1 MGNGQGKDDGLDVL
15 TLLHEV
21 HGTEEGARSAA
32 VEQAL
37 RTLEATH
44 RRASLAM
51 QTFEREG
58 NPSARRAAQPPP
70 APRPQGDARPVAE
83 PPRTAAHAPDTGD
96 GATAIWRPDDAPP
109 GEPPALPPRASPEAT
124 AVGPLPENDAANL
137 SRAPAAPAVDVYA
150 GRGADWSLRERT
162 KTQRIVRPKKD
173 T

>member
-15 TLLHEV
+15 ALLHEV
-21 HGTEEGARSAA
+21 HGTEAGARGAA

-51 QTFEREG
+51 QTFERDG
-58 NPSARRAAQPPP
+58 NPSARRPAQPARAVGPQDAGRPTAELPRMATKTP
-70 APRPQGDARPVAE
+70 A
-83 PPRTAAHAPDTGD
+83 TGVE
-96 GATAIWRPDDAPP
+96 ATAIWRPDDAPP
-109 GEPPALPPRASPEAT
+109 PTPQPLPVRASPEAT
-124 AVGPLPENDAANL
+124 AVGPLPNTAAAG
-137 SRAPAAPAVDVYA
+137 RTGEPGAPGVDVYA

-173 T
+173 G